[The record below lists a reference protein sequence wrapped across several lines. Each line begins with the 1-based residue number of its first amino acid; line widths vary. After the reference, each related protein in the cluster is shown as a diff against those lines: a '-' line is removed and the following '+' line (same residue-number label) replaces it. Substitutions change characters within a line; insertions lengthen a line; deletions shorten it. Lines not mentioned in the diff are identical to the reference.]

1 MNKITYIILFNLLYL
16 INTYPIQNKLD
27 IKNEVIHYANNLEQG
42 FKEIAKIDCLN
53 KLGNPPNHKLLE
65 ECETNKLFT
74 YLNNSFND
82 MYILFQNC
90 DNINYQNII
99 LPYIYEKN
107 SALNYLSNLINDYE
121 TYFRW
126 VYDDNLNFNNKNLK
140 DFCLNEIKILN
151 KTIQIIP
158 NINNINL
165 NNNVI
170 II

>member
-1 MNKITYIILFNLLYL
+1 MNKITYLILFNLLYL
-16 INTYPIQNKLD
+16 INTYPIQNKYD

-42 FKEIAKIDCLN
+42 FREIANIDCIN
-53 KLGNPPNHKLLE
+53 KLGNYNHKLLD
-65 ECETNKLFT
+65 ECKTNKLFT

-90 DNINYQNII
+90 DNINYQDII
-99 LPYIYEKN
+99 LPHIYEKN
-107 SALNYLSNLINDYE
+107 SALNYLSNIINDYE

-126 VYDDNLNFNNKNLK
+126 VYDNNYNLHNGKLK
-140 DFCLNEIKILN
+140 DFCLIEIKSLN

-158 NINNINL
+158 NIYNINL

>member
-1 MNKITYIILFNLLYL
+1 MKKITYLILFNLLYL
-16 INTYPIQNKLD
+16 INTYPITQYD

-42 FKEIAKIDCLN
+42 FREIAKIDCIDIY
-53 KLGNPPNHKLLE
+53 KTTD
-65 ECETNKLFT
+65 CEVNQLFI

-82 MYILFQNC
+82 MYILFQNSN
-90 DNINYQNII
+90 NINYQNII

-107 SALNYLSNLINDYE
+107 SALNYLSNIINDYE
-121 TYFRW
+121 NYFRW
-126 VYDDNLNFNNKNLK
+126 VYDNNYNLHNGKLK
-140 DFCLNEIKILN
+140 DFCLNEIKSLN